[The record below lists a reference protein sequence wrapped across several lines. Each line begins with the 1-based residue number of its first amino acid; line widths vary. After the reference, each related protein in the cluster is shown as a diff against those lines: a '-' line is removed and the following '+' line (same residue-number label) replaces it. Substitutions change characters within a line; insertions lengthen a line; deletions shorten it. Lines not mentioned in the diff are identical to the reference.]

1 MIMMSCCRGGGD
13 LLNAFVNYGMA
24 VSFAV
29 LWPGRLSNNWWLVIV
44 DDHINCGLGHAAAP
58 PAPVPLECRPKCE
71 SLCWSQNNMRA
82 CIAKASQCHCQSVD
96 GSGAVNG
103 AEFSSGLWTE
113 GETERK
119 RDTAIQLCP
128 WGGNKRECFATE
140 LWRRLLKLCW

>member
-1 MIMMSCCRGGGD
+1 M
-13 LLNAFVNYGMA
+13 
-24 VSFAV
+24 
-29 LWPGRLSNNWWLVIV
+29 

-128 WGGNKRECFATE
+128 WGRNKRECFATE